1 MPRRAVP
8 ALALVGAL
16 AALAAGCG
24 GPAPAYTSQGT
35 AKCLTDKGFTKVTT
49 DPAKVGFIAA
59 FADNGGLRGKAPNG
73 NVLTIAFT
81 KDAASVGSTENAF
94 RAHASPFY
102 KRRMHDIMES
112 KRNAVLVWTT
122 APSQA
127 QLATAL
133 GCLGS

>member
-1 MPRRAVP
+1 VPRRAAPAV
-8 ALALVGAL
+8 ALAGAV

-24 GPAPAYTSQGT
+24 GAAPVYTSQGT
-35 AKCLTDKGFTKVTT
+35 AKCLTHKGFTKVTT

-59 FADNGGLRGKAPNG
+59 FADNGGLKAKAPNG

-81 KDAASVGSTENAF
+81 KDAASVGATESAF

-112 KRNAVLVWTT
+112 QRNAVLVWTT

-127 QLATAL
+127 QLTTAL